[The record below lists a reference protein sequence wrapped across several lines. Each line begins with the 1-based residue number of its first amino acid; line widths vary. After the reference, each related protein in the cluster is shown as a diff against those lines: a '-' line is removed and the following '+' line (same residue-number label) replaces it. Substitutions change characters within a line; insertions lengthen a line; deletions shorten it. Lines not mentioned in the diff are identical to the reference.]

1 MLDNE
6 TYQNLI
12 AELEYA
18 TQKKADAVEAEK
30 QAKDELLA
38 FVNEELQSELAK
50 KDEPFGVVTI
60 GDVKYTVAKKVEW
73 DQEKLEYLFNDI
85 SSSGDNAEDYMDI
98 VYKVKEAAFKNWPS
112 SIQNAFLPA
121 RTVQP
126 GSISIKIMEETKN
139 A

>member
-18 TQKKADAVEAEK
+18 TQKKNEFAEAEK
-30 QAKDELLA
+30 AAKNDLLSFVNDELQA
-38 FVNEELQSELAK
+38 ELAK

-60 GDVKYTVAKKVEW
+60 GDVKYTVPKKVEW
-73 DQEKLEYLFNDI
+73 DQEKLEWIFNDI
-85 SSSGDNAEDYMDI
+85 SSSGDNAEEYMDI
-98 VYKVKEAAFKNWPS
+98 VYKVKESAFKNWPS
-112 SIQNAFLPA
+112 SIQNVFIPA
-121 RTVQP
+121 RTIQP
-126 GSISIKIMEETKN
+126 GAISIKIAEETKN

>member
-18 TQKKADAVEAEK
+18 TAKKNEFAEAEK
-30 QAKDELLA
+30 AAKDKLLA
-38 FVNEELQSELAK
+38 FVNDELQAELAK

-60 GDVKYTVAKKVEW
+60 GDVKFTVAKKVEW
-73 DQEKLEYLFNDI
+73 DQSKL
-85 SSSGDNAEDYMDI
+85 AELYKEIGETAPEYMDT
-98 VYKVKEAAFKNWPS
+98 VFKVREAAFKNWPS
-112 SIQNAFLPA
+112 AIQNAFIPA
-121 RTVQP
+121 RTISQ
-126 GSISIKIMEETKN
+126 GSVSIKVVDN

>member
-6 TYQNLI
+6 IYQNLI
-12 AELEYA
+12 AEVEYA
-18 TQKKADAVEAEK
+18 TAKKNEFAESERA
-30 QAKDELLA
+30 AKDALLA

-60 GDVKYTVAKKVEW
+60 GDVKFTVAKKVEW
-73 DQEKLEYLFNDI
+73 DQSQLATLYKEIGET
-85 SSSGDNAEDYMDI
+85 APEYMDT

-112 SIQNAFLPA
+112 AIQDAFIPA
-121 RTVQP
+121 RTIKP
-126 GSISIKIMEETKN
+126 GSISIKVVDN

>member
-6 TYQNLI
+6 TYQTLI
-12 AELEYA
+12 AELEFA
-18 TQKKADAVEAEK
+18 TAKKQEFAESER

-38 FVNEELQSELAK
+38 FINEELQKELAK

-73 DQEKLEYLFNDI
+73 DQDKLHFLYDEILTSD
-85 SSSGDNAEDYMDI
+85 GKPEEYMDI

-126 GSISIKIMEETKN
+126 GAVSIKIMEKSN